1 MESLNLASL
10 PPSIL
15 HQILFKVATN
25 TMQNFEEVN
34 VEVNVVRTFRLRC
47 YHLGN
52 SEAIYL
58 RDGMMNLAFSVDD
71 RGLVHNYPGF
81 TCEHVDRMSH
91 MITTR
96 ELSGHWDYDKHGM
109 FLSLL
114 ETIVANISFAC
125 WCFKLEE
132 KMFLVSIEG

>member
-25 TMQNFEEVN
+25 TMQNFG
-34 VEVNVVRTFRLRC
+34 
-47 YHLGN
+47 LGATIWVIQRP
-52 SEAIYL
+52 STCEYV
-58 RDGMMNLAFSVDD
+58 DGMMNLAFSVDD

-114 ETIVANISFAC
+114 ERIVANISFAC

>member
-25 TMQNFEEVN
+25 TMQNF
-34 VEVNVVRTFRLRC
+34 
-47 YHLGN
+47 
-52 SEAIYL
+52 
-58 RDGMMNLAFSVDD
+58 DGMMNLAFSVDD